1 MKLSDYRSKYS
12 KKTKQMNVYTSVDF
26 PFVSEDSAK
35 QWLLS
40 IIESNSIFNNQV
52 LLNDKIVELSNDF
65 CIMTGTCEVDGKFGT
80 CSIDRTL
87 KVGEEVKCIPTS
99 KGQIWFI
106 MR

>member
-52 LLNDKIVELSNDF
+52 VDTTSYEKLICISHLHSKNEEIQQLLGVIFSTVFNNYVERKKYINKT
-65 CIMTGTCEVDGKFGT
+65 CIHH
-80 CSIDRTL
+80 S
-87 KVGEEVKCIPTS
+87 
-99 KGQIWFI
+99 
-106 MR
+106 